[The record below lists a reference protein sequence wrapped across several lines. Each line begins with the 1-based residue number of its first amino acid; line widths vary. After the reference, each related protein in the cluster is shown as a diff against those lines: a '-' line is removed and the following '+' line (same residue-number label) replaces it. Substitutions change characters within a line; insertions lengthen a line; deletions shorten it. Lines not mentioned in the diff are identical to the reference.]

1 LVLFKGIE
9 EEKTEQTA
17 PYKVCKGAYEL
28 DNHLVEIASI
38 NQAYLS
44 IKDPNG
50 NY

>member
-1 LVLFKGIE
+1 
-9 EEKTEQTA
+9 
-17 PYKVCKGAYEL
+17 L